1 MPMYKE
7 KKNSSLAKTD
17 KTLRIKER
25 NEYGLT
31 QRQQKAAELLA
42 AGKTKNTVAEEVGIS
57 RQQLWEWGKNVFFRS
72 AVSRIHS
79 DLWIENKQRLRGL
92 GGKAVDVIEQELE
105 SGNLKAAVELLKIV
119 GMSNGRIALVQ
130 AGKSIDDLLEIDAAK
145 DVDVFMADWE
155 KPATTNEA
163 FQREFAYRP
172 AFIKDRAK
180 RLKAMAKVPEDK
192 AEEDVVTEKD
202 SDT

>member
-1 MPMYKE
+1 MGF
-7 KKNSSLAKTD
+7 SLNIP
-17 KTLRIKER
+17 IKPPVTYFVYLYEIGRFLYASCLCRQCSLVTAER
-25 NEYGLT
+25 LDNH
-31 QRQQKAAELLA
+31 A
-42 AGKTKNTVAEEVGIS
+42 
-57 RQQLWEWGKNVFFRS
+57 
-72 AVSRIHS
+72 
-79 DLWIENKQRLRGL
+79 DLWQENKQRLRGL
-92 GGKAVDVIEQELE
+92 SAKAVDVIEQELE

-172 AFIKDRAK
+172 AFIKDRVK

-192 AEEDVVTEKD
+192 AEEAVVTEKD